1 MGSNIQGKYFS
12 FSASSVD
19 AGTDLITKAK
29 TLTGLTDIVA
39 KKITL
44 ISSGSL
50 AIDINDLGV
59 DSTLYQDS
67 DLLYKLSLDNFD
79 CNVRSLVVGE
89 TTGSP
94 VFLAMVF

>member
-1 MGSNIQGKYFS
+1 MSGGIQGKYFS

-19 AGTDLITKAK
+19 AGTDLISKAK
-29 TLTGLTDIVA
+29 TLTGFTDIIA

-50 AIDINDLGV
+50 SIDINGTGV
-59 DSTLYQDS
+59 NSTLYQDS
-67 DLLYKLSLDNFD
+67 DLLYKLSLDSYD
-79 CNVRSLVVGE
+79 CIVRSLEVKE
-89 TTGSP
+89 TSASP